1 MLVHGITRVSD
12 HRYIYIEGAVGVFM
26 EMEALVFKKLKV
38 GPEGKLEVLP
48 LTGISVSKYPR
59 RSNLST
65 SGTSG

>member
-1 MLVHGITRVSD
+1 
-12 HRYIYIEGAVGVFM
+12 M